1 MRTVDEFIGPKA
13 EELSQ
18 KRREIS
24 SASVLIPINPNN
36 NSASGETPD
45 GTLPEEGP
53 ARKRC
58 GYVTDVFTM
67 VNEDSNG
74 PSEPSMIQQGH

>member
-13 EELSQ
+13 EERSQ

-36 NSASGETPD
+36 NIASGETPD
-45 GTLPEEGP
+45 GSLPKE
-53 ARKRC
+53 R
-58 GYVTDVFTM
+58 
-67 VNEDSNG
+67 
-74 PSEPSMIQQGH
+74 PSA